1 MKESKFIRYMITG
14 VVCAFFLMCELTLI
28 KYCKTSMFFMRGE
41 VIKLSLI
48 AGIILIP
55 FEKSDTAY
63 IVKGYL
69 DSRKTLAYS
78 DVI

>member
-1 MKESKFIRYMITG
+1 
-14 VVCAFFLMCELTLI
+14 
-28 KYCKTSMFFMRGE
+28 MFFMRGE

-69 DSRKTLAYS
+69 DLRKTLAYS
-78 DVI
+78 DVK